1 LIWAKKAMLNHLR
14 ANLLLLAATLLL
26 CSVVYPLILWVIGQT
41 AFHDQAEGSLITDT
55 DGKVRGSR
63 LIAQPFSGKEYFQP
77 RPSAAGANGYDASAS
92 GASNYAASN
101 PLLRDRVARQLGP
114 MVRYAKDSPT
124 KPGELVGPDIE
135 AWFAKQADDY
145 ALTWAKEHPKLAEQ
159 WVKDNYEAVANF
171 LGKDKVEVKNKAGD
185 NLLPFFEAFVKAKEN
200 KGTWPTTVEKK
211 DGEKTTKVIE
221 PVKEGDA
228 VRAYFFDLWL
238 TANKDNKD
246 IVLQKVPADMVMAS
260 GSGLDPH
267 ITMANAKFQLGG
279 VADEWATKT
288 GAPRDR
294 VVAEIE
300 KLLDEKKFAP
310 MFGLFGEP
318 MLNVLEVNLELPKR
332 MEPLAKH

>member
-1 LIWAKKAMLNHLR
+1 MLNHIR

-26 CSVVYPLILWVIGQT
+26 CSVAYPLILWLVGQSM
-41 AFHDQAEGSLITDT
+41 FHDQAEGSMVTDP

-63 LIAQPFSGKEYFQP
+63 LIAQPFTGKEYFQP

-135 AWFAKQADDY
+135 AWFAKQPDNY
-145 ALTWAKEHPKLAEQ
+145 ALAWAKEHPKLAEQ
-159 WVKDNYEAVANF
+159 WVKDNFEAVANF
-171 LGKDKVEVKNKAGD
+171 LGKDKDEVKNKAGD
-185 NLLPFFEAFVKAKEN
+185 NVLPFFEAFVKAKGN
-200 KGTWPTTVEKK
+200 QGAWPTTAEKM
-211 DGEKTTKVIE
+211 DGDTTTKVIE
-221 PVKEGDA
+221 PVKNGDA
-228 VRAYFFDLWL
+228 VRSYFFDSWL
-238 TANKDNKD
+238 TANKDNKE
-246 IVLQKVPADMVMAS
+246 IVLEQVPADMVMAS

-267 ITMANAKFQLGG
+267 ITMANAKYQLGG

-318 MLNVLEVNLELPKR
+318 MVNVLEVNLELPKR
-332 MEPLAKH
+332 MDPLAKH